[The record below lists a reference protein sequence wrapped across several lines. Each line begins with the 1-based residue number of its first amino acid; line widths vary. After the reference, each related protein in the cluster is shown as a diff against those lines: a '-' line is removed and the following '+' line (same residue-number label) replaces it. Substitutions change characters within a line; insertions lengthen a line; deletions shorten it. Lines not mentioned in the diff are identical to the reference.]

1 MRIDAPAAGQS
12 AASDQTKQ
20 NSSDHRKDSREAGW
34 RQRGYRRQDQT
45 VVSAGDECD
54 PDPHE
59 EAAAKG
65 PKEVTGGRGLK
76 AHIALPHRR
85 SECADD

>member
-1 MRIDAPAAGQS
+1 MANVADFFIDTLKRAGVTRVWGLPGDSLNAFTDALRRDSGKDALQWMHMR
-12 AASDQTKQ
+12 
-20 NSSDHRKDSREAGW
+20 
-34 RQRGYRRQDQT
+34 
-45 VVSAGDECD
+45 
-54 PDPHE
+54 HE